1 MNANLTPVT
10 LDLPDALIAAL
21 TLEAQNKGITLEA
34 WVTILV
40 KKAMS
45 KLPDDLGA
53 EGDRHDPSATA

>member
-21 TLEAQNKGITLEA
+21 TLEAQKKGLTLEA

-40 KKAMS
+40 KKAIS
-45 KLPDDLGA
+45 EFPDNSA
-53 EGDRHDPSATA
+53 IQGDSQDPSATA

>member
-21 TLEAQNKGITLEA
+21 TLEAQKKGLTPEA

-40 KKAMS
+40 KKATS
-45 KLPDDLGA
+45 ELPDNSA
-53 EGDRHDPSATA
+53 IQGDWQDPSAAA

>member
-21 TLEAQNKGITLEA
+21 THEAQKKGLTLEA

-40 KKAMS
+40 KKAIS
-45 KLPDDLGA
+45 ELPDDLA
-53 EGDRHDPSATA
+53 AQSDSHDPSATA

>member
-21 TLEAQNKGITLEA
+21 TLEAQNNGITLEA

-40 KKAMS
+40 KKAIIE
-45 KLPDDLGA
+45 LPDNSA
-53 EGDRHDPSATA
+53 IQGDSHDPSATA

>member
-10 LDLPDALIAAL
+10 LNLPDALIAAL
-21 TLEAQNKGITLEA
+21 TLEAQKKGLPLKA

-40 KKAMS
+40 KKAIS

-53 EGDRHDPSATA
+53 EGDRQDPSATA

>member
-40 KKAMS
+40 KKAIS

-53 EGDRHDPSATA
+53 EGDRQDPSAKA